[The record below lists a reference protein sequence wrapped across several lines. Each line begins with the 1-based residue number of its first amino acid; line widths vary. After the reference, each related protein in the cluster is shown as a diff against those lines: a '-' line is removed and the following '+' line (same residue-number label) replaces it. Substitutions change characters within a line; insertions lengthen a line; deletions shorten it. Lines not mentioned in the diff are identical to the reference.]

1 MGDFKEIYSRMESP
15 EKINE
20 REILEYYGYT
30 GLFGMIKYYFRY
42 TISWILQATAKTCP
56 HYGIS
61 AKLQRMRGVKIGK
74 HVYLGPEVNLDDLYP
89 GLITIEDYVS
99 IGMGT
104 MIFAHS
110 NPRCSPYLKTKH
122 FPREVKPVTIKR
134 GAWIAPGSIIL
145 AGTTIGE
152 NSVVVSGSVVMKDV
166 EPYTTV
172 VGCPARVLK
181 RLERDE

>member
-1 MGDFKEIYSRMESP
+1 MEELEGIYTRMESP

-20 REILEYYGYT
+20 REILEYYGYK
-30 GLFGMIKYYFRY
+30 GLLGEIKFYLHYA
-42 TISWILQATAKTCP
+42 INWILQDIAKICP

-61 AKLQRMRGVKIGK
+61 VKLQRLRGVKIGK

-99 IGMGT
+99 VGMRT

-110 NPRCSPYLKTKH
+110 NPRCSTYLKTKH
-122 FPREVKPVTIKR
+122 FPKEVKPVTIKK

-145 AGTTIGE
+145 SGITIGE
-152 NSVVVSGSVVMKDV
+152 NSVVGAGSVVMKNV
-166 EPYTTV
+166 ESNTV
-172 VGCPARVLK
+172 VIGSPAKVLK
-181 RLERDE
+181 KLE